1 MAVKNKIIAG
11 SLTAALAT
19 AFIQYHEGTKNYVY
33 VDPVGV
39 KTWCTGETK
48 ITLGKPIVVGKTY
61 FSDEECAQIL
71 EQSLQQYNKPLE
83 ALPYELERGPHIAF
97 LDFTLNTGE
106 TTFNKSSMMRDLK
119 AGDVQSACGNLLKYK
134 YSKKIDCS
142 KSSKCK
148 GVWQRRFDEWQV
160 CAKKITVEEFLLR
173 VGKLPKEYADAFE
186 D

>member
-11 SLTAALAT
+11 SLTAALAA

-33 VDPVGV
+33 ADPVGV

-61 FSDEECAQIL
+61 FTDEECAQIL
-71 EQSLQQYNKPLE
+71 EQSLQKYNKPLE
-83 ALPYELERGPHIAF
+83 TLTYELERGPHIAF
-97 LDFTLNTGE
+97 LDFTLNAGE
-106 TTFNKSSMMRDLK
+106 TTFNKSGMMRNLRVNDVK
-119 AGDVQSACGNLLKYK
+119 AACDYLLKYK
-134 YSKKIDCS
+134 YAQGYDCS

-148 GVWQRRFDEWQV
+148 GVWQRRFNEWQV
-160 CAKKITVEEFLLR
+160 CTKKITVEEFLLR
-173 VGKLPKEYADAFE
+173 VGKLPKEYVDAIE

>member
-106 TTFNKSSMMRDLK
+106 TTFNKSSMMRNLRVN
-119 AGDVQSACGNLLKYK
+119 DVKSACDYLLKYK
-134 YSKKIDCS
+134 YAQGYDCS
-142 KSSKCK
+142 ISSKCK

-160 CAKKITVEEFLLR
+160 CTNKITVEEFLLR

>member
-33 VDPVGV
+33 VDPVGI
-39 KTWCTGETK
+39 KTWCAGETK
-48 ITLGKPIVVGKTY
+48 ITLGKPIIVGKTY

-83 ALPYELERGPHIAF
+83 TLSYELDRGPHIAF
-97 LDFTLNTGE
+97 LDFTLNSGE
-106 TTFNKSSMMRDLK
+106 SSFNKSGMMRNLRVN
-119 AGDVQSACGNLLKYK
+119 DVKSACDYLLKYK
-134 YSKKIDCS
+134 YAQGYDCS

-160 CAKKITVEEFLLR
+160 CTKKITVEEFLLR